1 MFLRCIT
8 ILVWVVLCVLM
19 FGQHKPIQWLRYTQI
34 LTNENNVNKTHVTKT
49 TFNMILYKK
58 RLNIVIY
65 KRMVDKNNVTRFVS
79 GKSICV

>member
-1 MFLRCIT
+1 
-8 ILVWVVLCVLM
+8 
-19 FGQHKPIQWLRYTQI
+19 
-34 LTNENNVNKTHVTKT
+34 
-49 TFNMILYKK
+49 MILYKK